1 MHRSVAFQCRT
12 TVAGLAASTALAALA
27 GCAGGTAANFTAS
40 AGLPALK
47 RSVPDAGTRPQGVF
61 AAMPPGKPALSGPI
75 GLAVSPK
82 DDLYVANHY
91 GTNGD
96 ILVYNSKNQLLK
108 ATITDGI
115 DNPADL
121 TFDRGGNLHVTNYN
135 NQTVTVYDAAGKWI
149 KSRTLHTDASYNPSG
164 VQIDSAGRTWVANR
178 TNGNIT
184 IGEIQVFDKKGKV
197 VASATQGLVYPLG
210 IVFSRKTGNAWIA
223 NSESPNDA
231 MAIYT
236 QSVQFVKTIPTPG
249 FTPTYLAYAKTG
261 LLYVTNGLDADVEVF
276 NTKGKVVQTIT
287 DGLNLPYG
295 IAFNK
300 LGYFYV
306 ANVGNNTIT
315 EYNAKGKLIA
325 TIK

>member
-1 MHRSVAFQCRT
+1 MHRSVPFACRAT
-12 TVAGLAASTALAALA
+12 LGGLAAATALAGLAA
-27 GCAGGTAANFTAS
+27 CAGGTAGNLTAS
-40 AGLPALK
+40 AGSPALK
-47 RSVPDAGTRPQGVF
+47 SFVPDAGTHPQIVRV
-61 AAMPPGKPALSGPI
+61 AIPPGKPALSTPI
-75 GLAVSPK
+75 GLAISRK

-121 TFDRGGNLHVTNYN
+121 TFDRGGNLYVTNYN

-164 VQIDSAGRTWVANR
+164 VQIDSQGRVWVANR
-178 TNGNIT
+178 SNGNIT
-184 IGEIQVFDKKGKV
+184 IGEIQVFNKNGKL

-210 IVFSRKTGNAWIA
+210 IVFSHKTGNAWIG

-249 FTPTYLAYAKTG
+249 FTPTYLAYNKTG
-261 LLYVTNGLDADVEVF
+261 LLYATNGLDADVEVF

-287 DGLNLPYG
+287 NGLNAPYG